1 MILLDTNVVSE
12 TMRPRPSMKVLD
24 WLDAQRVTQV
34 FVSSVTQAEM
44 QLGVALLPSGKRRI
58 DFARMVDELFNHDFA
73 HRCLPFDQA
82 AAPLYAKIVAGRQR
96 AGLPISTE
104 DAQIAA
110 IAMCHGFRLATRHT
124 ADFARIGGLELINP
138 WEAAAP

>member
-12 TMRPRPSMKVLD
+12 TMRPRPSVRVLD
-24 WLDAQRVTQV
+24 WLDAQRITQV

-44 QLGVALLPSGKRRI
+44 LLGVALLPAGKRRA
-58 DFARMVDELFNHDFA
+58 DFSKMVDGLFNQDFA

-82 AAPLYAKIVAGRQR
+82 AAPLCAKVVAGRKK

-110 IAMCHGFRLATRHT
+110 IALRHGFRLATRNT
-124 ADFARIGGLELINP
+124 ADFSGIAGLELINP
-138 WEAAAP
+138 WEPGAQ

>member
-12 TMRPRPSMKVLD
+12 TMRPRPSVRVLD
-24 WLDAQRVTQV
+24 WLDAQRITQV

-44 QLGVALLPSGKRRI
+44 LLGVALLPAGKRRA
-58 DFARMVDELFNHDFA
+58 DFSKMVDGLFNQDFA

-82 AAPLYAKIVAGRQR
+82 AAPLFAKVVAGRNK

-110 IAMCHGFRLATRHT
+110 IAWRHGFRLATRNT
-124 ADFARIGGLELINP
+124 ADFFGIAGLELVNP
-138 WEAAAP
+138 WEPGAQ